1 MQSKVSANY
10 PAVFNYAPNIP
21 RSACRTAAAFVRPD
35 PASLSGID
43 NALTSVLVTASTA
56 IIAYAVARSAGDRAS
71 TLYVARR
78 ASAIPPSA
86 VVNSGAMK

>member
-35 PASLSGID
+35 PASPSG
-43 NALTSVLVTASTA
+43 NAPTSVLETASTE
-56 IIAYAVARSAGDRAS
+56 IIAYAAARSAGDRES